1 MEVMRKEAVLHHFS
15 HDHPLGLTNSAPAQ
29 NARCFGCKL
38 CLLPGTD
45 YYHCKSCPFLLHRL
59 CFNMPRKLQLPA
71 HPDHCLTLL
80 APSSSFRGNSTCKA
94 CEQQVNGSFHY
105 SCAVCSV
112 SYHALCAALPP
123 SIAIATHPHVL
134 KLVFSLPHEF
144 RCDLCNKPSYR
155 GWVYRC
161 NRCRFNNHLTCAI
174 SCYRADL
181 TREEDANKEIMQL
194 LAQKFTRSEV
204 AKPVEMPSPLRENVN
219 IRSAWTKSPDLSRG
233 KLDTVSTLATA
244 EQTSPKDKSPLLSE
258 GHATP
263 SHQFSDAY
271 FSIDLAKSYSSYL
284 EKNQPGKGAADQD
297 ATYVSGAKE
306 KMNSSGNVM
315 PDKNVGVSNQE
326 KQQMNQRNTVGHGLA
341 SHYKVPDAR
350 TNQAFVTSAGA
361 HPVQQFTLQMDQY
374 RYADGSIIKSLNQ
387 DQCAGSAAV
396 STPLL
401 LIRAPISLACSEQ
414 WTETL

>member
-1 MEVMRKEAVLHHFS
+1 MSPPRNRLLPLQELPFS
-15 HDHPLGLTNSAPAQ
+15 PAPALLQ
-29 NARCFGCKL
+29 HAEEAATSRPSRSLLDPARTVL
-38 CLLPGTD
+38 ILPRQ
-45 YYHCKSCPFLLHRL
+45 L
-59 CFNMPRKLQLPA
+59 NLQGLRTA
-71 HPDHCLTLL
+71 GQWFFFT
-80 APSSSFRGNSTCKA
+80 T
-94 CEQQVNGSFHY
+94 
-105 SCAVCSV
+105 AV
-112 SYHALCAALPP
+112 P
-123 SIAIATHPHVL
+123 
-134 KLVFSLPHEF
+134 
-144 RCDLCNKPSYR
+144 CDLCNKPSYR

-326 KQQMNQRNTVGHGLA
+326 KQQMNQRNIVGHGLA

-387 DQCAGSAAV
+387 DQCAGSAAGRCRNWRKLFFWCCCEV
-396 STPLL
+396 G
-401 LIRAPISLACSEQ
+401 RGMRSLGMDLVMLHVHDSIVPNIQHQVRPWGKECYD
-414 WTETL
+414 